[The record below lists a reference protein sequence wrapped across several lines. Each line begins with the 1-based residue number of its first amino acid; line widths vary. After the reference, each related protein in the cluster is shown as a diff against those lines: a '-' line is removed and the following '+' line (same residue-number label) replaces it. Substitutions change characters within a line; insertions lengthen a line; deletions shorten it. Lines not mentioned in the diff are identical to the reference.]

1 MEKTFKEYL
10 DETGEVGSVQ
20 SIIQSIVHISGLP
33 SVRPKE
39 MIIGEGGQRGIVQS
53 IEEGLAE
60 VLMLDTKGLVS
71 NLAVARTNETFSVP
85 VSDGLL
91 GRIIDAIGRPIDGKG
106 PISGQ
111 KVNQPI
117 EPSAPGISLRVRI
130 NKPLETGVSIVDLL
144 VPIGYGQREL
154 VIGDKK
160 TGKTTFVLQ
169 TIANQA
175 AQGVVCVYV
184 SVGKRQD
191 DLKFV
196 ENYLRKNNVLGNCV
210 LISANSA
217 DPAPMVYLSPYVG
230 MSIAEYFR
238 DLGRDCLVVFDDLT
252 NHAKFYR
259 EISLLLERAPG
270 RSSYPGDI
278 FHIHAALLERAGN
291 IKIGDGSTTV
301 SITSLPM
308 AETLE
313 GDLTGYIQ
321 TNLMAITDGHIFFD
335 IDEFRKGA
343 RPAINPGLSVSR
355 VGNQTKQPIDRK
367 LAQMVRE
374 DLSKYSRSLE
384 IARFGVELPEKTRQE
399 IELGEKIGV
408 IFNQDSETIV
418 PRSLQMVMLGMLF
431 AGFWQGKNSNLV
443 KVDVIKV
450 VQKHQKGAFKGIETE
465 VLNAKTLDDLS
476 NLVRK
481 YAQKLS
487 EVLYV

>member
-20 SIIQSIVHISGLP
+20 SILQSIVYITGLP
-33 SVRPKE
+33 GVRPKE
-39 MIIGEGGQRGIVQS
+39 MIIGEGGQRGIVQG
-53 IEEGLAE
+53 IEEDLAE
-60 VLMLDTKGLVS
+60 VLMLDTDGLVS

-91 GRIIDAIGRPIDGKG
+91 GRIIDAIGRPIDGRG

-111 KVNQPI
+111 KINQPI
-117 EPSAPGISLRVRI
+117 EPPAPGISSRVRI

-175 AQGVVCVYV
+175 AQGVICIYV

-196 ENYLRKNNVLGNCV
+196 ENYLRKKNVLGNCV

-217 DPAPMVYLSPYVG
+217 DPATMVYLSPYVG
-230 MSIAEYFR
+230 MSVAEYFR
-238 DLGRDCLVVFDDLT
+238 DSGRNCLIVFDDLT

-259 EISLLLERAPG
+259 EISLLLQRAPG

-291 IKIGDGSTTV
+291 IKISNGSIT

-355 VGNQTKQPIDRK
+355 VGNQTKQPIDRS
-367 LAQMVRE
+367 LAQIVRE
-374 DLSKYSRSLE
+374 DLSKYSRSLD

-408 IFNQDSETIV
+408 VFNQDAETIV
-418 PRSLQMVMLGMLF
+418 PRGLQLVMLGMLF
-431 AGFWQGKNSNLV
+431 AGFWQGKNANLV
-443 KVDVIKV
+443 KVDIIKFL
-450 VQKHQKGAFKGIETE
+450 QKHQKGAFKGIETE
-465 VLNAKTLDDLS
+465 ILIAKTPDDLS

-487 EVLYV
+487 EALYV

>member
-10 DETGEVGSVQ
+10 EETGEVGSVQ
-20 SIIQSIVHISGLP
+20 SILQSIVYITGLP
-33 SVRPKE
+33 GVRPKE
-39 MIIGEGGQRGIVQS
+39 MIIGEGGQRGIVQG

-60 VLMLDTKGLVS
+60 VLMLDTDGLVS

-91 GRIIDAIGRPIDGKG
+91 GRIIDAIGRPIDGGG

-111 KVNQPI
+111 KVNQSI
-117 EPSAPGISLRVRI
+117 EPPAPGISSRVRI
-130 NKPLETGVSIVDLL
+130 SKPLETGVSIVDLL
-144 VPIGYGQREL
+144 IPLGYGQREL

-175 AQGVVCVYV
+175 AQGVICIYV

-196 ENYLRKNNVLGNCV
+196 ENYLRKKNVLGNCV

-217 DPAPMVYLSPYVG
+217 DPATMIYLSPYVG
-230 MSIAEYFR
+230 MSVAEYFR
-238 DLGRDCLVVFDDLT
+238 DSGRNCLIVFDDLT

-259 EISLLLERAPG
+259 EISLLLQRAPG

-291 IKIGDGSTTV
+291 IKISNGSVT

-355 VGNQTKQPIDRK
+355 VGNQTKQPIDRS
-367 LAQMVRE
+367 LAQLVRE
-374 DLSKYSRSLE
+374 DLSKYSRSFD

-408 IFNQDSETIV
+408 LFNQDAETIV

-431 AGFWQGKNSNLV
+431 AGFWQGKNANLV
-443 KVDVIKV
+443 KVDIIKV
-450 VQKHQKGAFKGIETE
+450 LQKHQKGAFKGIETE
-465 VLNAKTLDDLS
+465 ILIAKTPDDLS

-487 EVLYV
+487 EALYV

>member
-1 MEKTFKEYL
+1 MDKSFKQYL
-10 DETGEVGSVQ
+10 DETGEVGAV
-20 SIIQSIVHISGLP
+20 QSIVHSIVYVSGLP
-33 SVRPKE
+33 SVKPKE
-39 MIIGEGGQRGIVQS
+39 MIIGEGGQRGIVQA

-60 VLMLDTKGLVS
+60 VLMLDTAGLVS
-71 NLAVARTNETFSVP
+71 NLQVARTNETFTVP

-91 GRIIDAIGRPIDGKG
+91 GRIVDALGRPIDGKG
-106 PISGQ
+106 PITGQ

-117 EPSAPGISLRVRI
+117 EPPAPGISVRVKI
-130 NKPLETGVSIVDLL
+130 NQSLETGVSMVDLL
-144 VPIGYGQREL
+144 VPVGYGQREL

-160 TGKTTFVLQ
+160 TGKTTFALQ
-169 TIANQA
+169 TMANQA
-175 AQGVVCVYV
+175 AKGVICVYV
-184 SVGKRQD
+184 SIGKRQD

-196 ENYLRKNNVLGNCV
+196 ENYLTKKNVMKNCI

-217 DPAPMVYLSPYVG
+217 DPATMVYLSPYVG
-230 MSIAEYFR
+230 MAVAEYFR
-238 DLGRDCLVVFDDLT
+238 DSGRNTMVIFDDLT

-259 EISLLLERAPG
+259 EISLLLQRAPG

-291 IKIGDGSTTV
+291 IKIASGAVV
-301 SITSLPM
+301 SITALPM

-313 GDLTGYIQ
+313 GDLTGYVQ

-335 IDEFRKGA
+335 IEEFRKGV

-355 VGNQTKQPIDRK
+355 VGNQTKLPVDRQ
-367 LAQMVRE
+367 LARFVRE
-374 DLSKYSRSLE
+374 DLAKYSKSLD

-408 IFNQDSETIV
+408 IFNQDAETIV

-431 AGFWQGKNSNLV
+431 AGFWQGKNSVLV
-443 KVDVIKV
+443 KVDIIKV
-450 VQKHQKGAFKGIETE
+450 FQNYQKGAFKTIETQI
-465 VLNAKTLDDLS
+465 VAAKTADDLS

-487 EVLYV
+487 EALYV